1 MENFCDMFV
10 YENIFKNDDE
20 IRLFVEA
27 SEKNY
32 KDQVL
37 AIANQISDID
47 HIKFLTLSGPTCSG
61 KTTTSYILEHEFEQ
75 RGMTVK
81 IISIDDFY
89 RNRADISGDDNPD
102 FESISAIDFSIF
114 KSCVTKILNGETA
127 MLPIYDFKKGERT
140 GFFPYTPVDHE
151 IIIFEGIQ
159 AIYPEILSILPKEIT
174 KSIYI
179 SVANDVKAYGAF
191 FEKREI
197 RFYRRLLRDFLFRS
211 ATPERTL
218 ELWCGVVANEEKNII
233 PNEKNADYV
242 IDSFLPYELGV
253 IKPYLMNVV
262 SFDFEKEHEK
272 ELYDQICL
280 EFKNIIEIPSRFV
293 PSDSVFREFI
303 GNES

>member
-1 MENFCDMFV
+1 MEIFCDMFV
-10 YENIFKNDDE
+10 YNDIFRNDDE
-20 IRLFVEA
+20 IRLFVEN

-32 KDQVL
+32 KNQVL
-37 AIANQISDID
+37 EIADEISDMT

-61 KTTTSYILEHEFEQ
+61 KTTTSYILENEFEK
-75 RGMTVK
+75 RGLTVK

-89 RNRADISGDDNPD
+89 RNRADISKDEKPD
-102 FESISAIDFSIF
+102 FESISAIDFETF
-114 KSCVTKILNGETA
+114 KSCVNQILNGETA
-127 MLPIYDFKKGERT
+127 MLPMYDFKKGERQ
-140 GFFPYTPVDHE
+140 GFFSYTPVEHE

-159 AIYPEILSILPKEIT
+159 AIYPEILSILPKEFT

-179 SVANDVKAYGAF
+179 SVESDVEAYGMF

-218 ELWCGVVANEEKNII
+218 ELWQGVVENEENNII
-233 PNEKNADYV
+233 PNEKYADYV
-242 IDSFLPYELGV
+242 INSFLPYELGV
-253 IKPYLMNVV
+253 IKPYLMKVI
-262 SFDFEKEHEK
+262 SFDFSKKYEK
-272 ELYDQICL
+272 ELYEQICS
-280 EFKNIIEIPSRFV
+280 EFKNIIEIPSRFI

>member
-1 MENFCDMFV
+1 MEIFCDMFAYKNV
-10 YENIFKNDDE
+10 FRNDDE
-20 IRLFVEA
+20 IRLFVEE

-32 KDQVL
+32 KNQVL
-37 AIANQISDID
+37 EIANEISNMD

-61 KTTTSYILEHEFEQ
+61 KTTTYYIFENEFEKK
-75 RGMTVK
+75 GLTVK

-89 RNRADISGDDNPD
+89 RNRADISKDEKPD
-102 FESISAIDFSIF
+102 FESISAIDFPIF
-114 KSCVTKILNGETA
+114 KSCVNQILKGETA
-127 MLPIYDFKKGERT
+127 MLPMYDFKDGKRK

-159 AIYPEILSILPKEIT
+159 AIYPEILETLPKEVT

-179 SVANDVKAYGAF
+179 SVADDVEAYGMF

-218 ELWCGVVANEEKNII
+218 ELWQGVVENEEKNII
-233 PNEKNADYV
+233 PNEKYADYV
-242 IDSFLPYELGV
+242 INSFLPYELGV
-253 IKPYLMNVV
+253 IKPYLLKVV
-262 SFDFEKEHEK
+262 SFDFENEHEK
-272 ELYDQICL
+272 ALYEQICY
-280 EFKNIIEIPSRFV
+280 EFKNIIEIPSRFI